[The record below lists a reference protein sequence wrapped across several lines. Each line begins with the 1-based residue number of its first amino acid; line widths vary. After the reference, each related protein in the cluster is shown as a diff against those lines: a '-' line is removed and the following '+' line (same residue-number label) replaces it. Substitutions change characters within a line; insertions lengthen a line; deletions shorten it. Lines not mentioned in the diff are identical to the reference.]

1 MYKEPFSLIQFQ
13 DSISICQPYREKLS
27 LSLTFWHT
35 NTNNRVHTQ
44 YTHIEMAFYILKL
57 ECYFTIP
64 KWEKR
69 LFSLCAIYFPCTIIY
84 EAKVQKRIR
93 LAIEWTSGDKH
104 LQNEE
109 QKPGRNRKVVHTVVA
124 VLLVDKTWISLPQNA
139 FGMVLVLVLALR
151 FLLLLLLLALI
162 PYSLRSFVRWCPKL
176 QIMLQCQESA
186 HYSKF
191 LRTHE
196 KSGK

>member
-13 DSISICQPYREKLS
+13 DSISICQPYREKTLS
-27 LSLTFWHT
+27 LSLSDTPT
-35 NTNNRVHTQ
+35 QTIVCILNN
-44 YTHIEMAFYILKL
+44 THIEMAFYILKL

-139 FGMVLVLVLALR
+139 FGMVLVLVLASL